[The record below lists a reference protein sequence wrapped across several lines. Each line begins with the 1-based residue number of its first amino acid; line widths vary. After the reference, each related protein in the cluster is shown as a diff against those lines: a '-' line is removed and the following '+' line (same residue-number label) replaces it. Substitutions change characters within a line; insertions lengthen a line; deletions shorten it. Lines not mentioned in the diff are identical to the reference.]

1 MSTLFLTRTRVIIH
15 KYYIEVRE
23 EWVIPATF
31 LLKCL
36 YQIKKVSGH
45 VFVCEG
51 IDFDSFYDF
60 DIDFGME

>member
-1 MSTLFLTRTRVIIH
+1 MTRTRVIVH
-15 KYYIEVRE
+15 RYYIEVME
-23 EWVIPATF
+23 EWVIPATL

-36 YQIKKVSGH
+36 YQVRKVSCR

-60 DIDFGME
+60 DIDLGIE